1 MPFFQNPF
9 GADFFGV
16 WLLGDRQHSV
26 DFKCPRNAGRGDES
40 VVAHNTAPY
49 NLSGNDADGNAKN
62 VFKLAFAYR
71 SEKSFN
77 DLNITISASSLAA
90 TTAQEVVTS
99 LTADSTFNTF
109 FTATVKDDLKTGTK
123 SVLIKQNRPVVEFK
137 FYVKSKQ
144 AETVLNFNKYAG
156 VAELPGFFARHTIAN
171 GLVDTDSQ
179 GMLIALDASV
189 LTDASV
195 INNAYDEHFKLKGFS
210 SSVVRADYALLRGRS
225 GIFTFQKNTVDGS
238 SRITQTIEY
247 PAGALPGD
255 MAKKTIYSYTAAQT
269 APDKKVEIPYT
280 LESGDLVTP

>member
-40 VVAHNTAPY
+40 VVAYNAEPY
-49 NLSGNDADGNAKN
+49 DFSGNDADGNAKN
-62 VFKLAFAYR
+62 VFKMAFAYR

-77 DLNITISASSLAA
+77 DLDITITATSLAA

-109 FTATVKDDLKTGTK
+109 FTATVKYDLKNGTK
-123 SVLIKQNRPVVEFK
+123 NVVINQNRSILECK
-137 FYVKSKQ
+137 FYIKSKQ

-156 VAELPGFFARHTIAN
+156 VAELPGFFSRHTIEN
-171 GLVDTDSQ
+171 GLTYSDSQ
-179 GMLIALDASV
+179 AMLIELDPSV
-189 LTDASV
+189 LTEAAV
-195 INNAYDEHFKLKGFS
+195 IDYAYDEHFKLKNFD
-210 SSVVRADYALLRGRS
+210 SSVEQADYELLRGRS
-225 GIFTFQKNTVDGS
+225 GIFTFQKHTVDGN

-247 PAGALPGD
+247 PAGAVPGD
-255 MAKKTIYSYTAAQT
+255 MAKKTIYTYTAAQT

-280 LESGDLVTP
+280 LQSGDLVTP